1 MKEKS
6 FKVNIIDS
14 RVSKPKS
21 SNKQAI
27 RHGADVVSMAR
38 AMEINQGRNQL
49 EMRRENNIGETSTDP
64 SNPPPIIMRHRL
76 KSRLLHIRHMY
87 ASTRTP
93 IIMLPV
99 LI

>member
-76 KSRLLHIRHMY
+76 KSRLATWATFVRSVIGLLMD
-87 ASTRTP
+87 SS
-93 IIMLPV
+93 
-99 LI
+99 

>member
-14 RVSKPKS
+14 RVSKPKP

-27 RHGADVVSMAR
+27 IHGADVVSMAR

-49 EMRRENNIGETSTDP
+49 EMRRENNIVETRYLGYFCTFDHGSSLDC
-64 SNPPPIIMRHRL
+64 
-76 KSRLLHIRHMY
+76 
-87 ASTRTP
+87 
-93 IIMLPV
+93 
-99 LI
+99 